1 MSPFP
6 SVARP
11 QWTLTSDPS
20 PLAWATSTRPQLA
33 ANNLIAWRTGRR
45 YYAGGGVK
53 SAVSTI
59 SLFLLY
65 LLNYVAAYCRVDNDK
80 LLCVELSVEMRVSLE
95 DEKTAMEKQ
104 LTDEYTQL
112 KLELDTIREKKKD
125 VETKLENQQQT
136 STQQMD
142 RQRQGSCWPYH
153 SLREFG
159 FTFLYSDF
167 NWIDLESWK
176 TKLNRTKLEIKRYP
190 QNRKQITYTER
201 HQISWN

>member
-1 MSPFP
+1 MNIDKRPVTPCVSNIDSPAAGCKQFDC
-6 SVARP
+6 VAH
-11 QWTLTSDPS
+11 
-20 PLAWATSTRPQLA
+20 WAALLR
-33 ANNLIAWRTGRR
+33 
-45 YYAGGGVK
+45 GGEGVK

-112 KLELDTIREKKKD
+112 KLELDTIKEKKKD

-159 FTFLYSDF
+159 FTFLYSD
-167 NWIDLESWK
+167 
-176 TKLNRTKLEIKRYP
+176 
-190 QNRKQITYTER
+190 
-201 HQISWN
+201 